1 MGTRTK
7 ITISRGKV
15 CFDRQEMEI
24 DDSANM
30 SYMFVNEAH
39 RTLSLRYVGMEDGTN
54 LPIWEFEVFHP
65 SDNHIVLNRQIIG
78 YRTFEYEGGSIHNE
92 RDTLELAVAA

>member
-15 CFDRQEMEI
+15 CFDRKEMEI

-30 SYMFVNEAH
+30 SYVFTNEAH
-39 RTLSLRYVGMEDGTN
+39 RVLSLRYIGMEDDTG

-65 SDNHIVLNRQIIG
+65 SDCHIVLSCKIVG
-78 YRTFEYEGGSIHNE
+78 YGTYVYEGGRIVQVHE
-92 RDTLELAVAA
+92 GLVATAAA